1 MLAMSRAKHSQIG
14 SGAVLVALSSVLLG
28 GPLSAHAASNALPL
42 EVVNGHGA
50 VKADSFATTYNFG
63 TTVHALQ
70 PTISHDFVFQNKT
83 TSTVYLDRLL
93 AGCSCSTL
101 SLVGAGPDNTV
112 APGAKVTVKMDL
124 DEKQLPE
131 SGLDKIAWLFV
142 KGRTKPIVAMHMIG
156 AVRPSLRYSPA
167 IIEFGNISV
176 EQTRTVPLTV
186 SLDTRVYGTNP
197 PDVAV
202 EGGMLTA
209 KRTGNQV
216 DLGKKLIVRTYQVK
230 LNPAGHLGRFDGA
243 IYIPRPYNRG
253 GGSVFV
259 TGTVVGSIV
268 SDPPAVAF
276 RTVERGQT
284 VTKQL
289 ILKGLTPTALAGLKI
304 GSDTAG
310 LTAKLATHGAK
321 ANTAVVDVSI
331 SPTTPGAMLA
341 NVLVST
347 KSGQTLKVLVS
358 AWVN

>member
-1 MLAMSRAKHSQIG
+1 MLAMSRAKHSYIG
-14 SGAVLVALSSVLLG
+14 AGVVLAALSSAMLG
-28 GPLSAHAASNALPL
+28 CPAAHAATNALPL
-42 EVVNGHGA
+42 ELVNGHGA
-50 VKADSFATTYNFG
+50 VKADSFTTTYNFG
-63 TTVHALQ
+63 TTVHSLQ
-70 PTISHDFVFQNKT
+70 PTISHEFVFQNKT
-83 TSTVYLDRLL
+83 AKTVYLDRLL
-93 AGCSCSTL
+93 AGCSCSTM
-101 SLVGAGPDNTV
+101 SLIGAGPDNTV

-142 KGRTKPIVAMHMIG
+142 KGRTKPIVVMHMAG
-156 AVRPSLRYSPA
+156 AVRPSLKYSPA
-167 IIEFGNISV
+167 IKEFGNVSV
-176 EQTRTVPLTV
+176 EQTPSFPLTV

-202 EGGMLTA
+202 EGGILSA
-209 KRTGNQV
+209 KRTSNKV
-216 DLGKKLIVRTYQVK
+216 DLAKKLVVRTYQVK
-230 LNPAGHLGRFDGA
+230 LTPAGHLGRFDGA
-243 IYIPRPYNRG
+243 VYIPQPYNKG
-253 GGSVFV
+253 GGSVFI

-289 ILKGLTPTALAGLKI
+289 VLKGLTPTALAGLKI
-304 GSDTAG
+304 GSDTQG
-310 LTAKLATHGAK
+310 LTAKLAKGVK

-331 SPTTPGAMLA
+331 SPSTPGALLA